1 MTSILSR
8 FDRIISHKRNGGSD
22 KLFIIGEPY
31 GIYGTVLC
39 GIHSVITIACER
51 CYSVKRDDKENYMLF
66 VKVGRTSPGGLGVS
80 SKTSLLVSRYVMV
93 RV

>member
-22 KLFIIGEPY
+22 KLFKIGEPY

-66 VKVGRTSPGGLGVS
+66 VKVGRKVQVDLALALKPPS
-80 SKTSLLVSRYVMV
+80 
-93 RV
+93 